1 MFLMGVYQKL
11 NRSIPSSAVGGG
23 LARPH
28 PCPNTQSKL
37 FSGEQ
42 TSPLRTKRQY
52 YPRFD
57 NPNFVYGKIFN
68 QQV

>member
-11 NRSIPSSAVGGG
+11 NRSIPSSAVGR
-23 LARPH
+23 A
-28 PCPNTQSKL
+28 CPNTLSKL